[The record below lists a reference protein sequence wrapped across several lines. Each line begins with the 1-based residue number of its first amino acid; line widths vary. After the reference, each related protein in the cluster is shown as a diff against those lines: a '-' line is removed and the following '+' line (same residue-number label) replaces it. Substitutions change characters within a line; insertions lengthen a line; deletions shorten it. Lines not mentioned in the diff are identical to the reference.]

1 MGFLDDIGDA
11 LTGKTS
17 KDASK
22 AQQDMQAKALE
33 ADLKQDNSTMIYVV
47 IGIVL
52 LILGVMLYLILNTSN
67 KS

>member
-11 LTGKTS
+11 LTGKAS
-17 KDASK
+17 NDAAK
-22 AQQDMQAKALE
+22 AQQNMQAKALE
-33 ADLKQDNSTMIYVV
+33 ADLKQDNSTIIYVV

-52 LILGVMLYLILNTSN
+52 LVLGVILYLILNTSN